1 MKCIHILIVALTS
14 IFTMCQAQ
22 TEDNKFDKLKDLFPK
37 ARGVINLKY
46 EKSNYSGIDISKEF
60 YAYLY

>member
-46 EKSNYSGIDISKEF
+46 EKSNYDKTYI
-60 YAYLY
+60 